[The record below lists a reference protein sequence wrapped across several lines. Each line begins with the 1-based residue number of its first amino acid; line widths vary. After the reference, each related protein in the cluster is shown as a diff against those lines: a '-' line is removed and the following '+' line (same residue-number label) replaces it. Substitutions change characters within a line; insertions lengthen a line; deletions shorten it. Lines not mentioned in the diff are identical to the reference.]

1 MYVAK
6 CTYIILTNTNTKYR
20 ANTLQKSSKICQ
32 KIHYWRRTKQTKRF
46 NQSTRNVCAPVSR
59 SAASVAAMSFKVSTT
74 SAVALRRTLQM
85 FVMNERRAV
94 TVAKTTL
101 VTMPQTFE
109 RREERCAILRHDL
122 VRVEKNAM
130 ANVDMIK
137 QLRHNQALVRAKRA
151 L

>member
-6 CTYIILTNTNTKYR
+6 CTCIIRIEIQNTEQIHHKNRPKYAR
-20 ANTLQKSSKICQ
+20 KYTIGDVQN
-32 KIHYWRRTKQTKRF
+32 KR
-46 NQSTRNVCAPVSR
+46 NDSTRAHVMYVRQCHVQLLPSPQCR
-59 SAASVAAMSFKVSTT
+59 LKFPQRQEMF
-74 SAVALRRTLQM
+74 ALRRTLQM

-130 ANVDMIK
+130 TDVDMIK